1 MMEIPKLEKK
11 GKKEGRREEIL
22 DLEELK
28 RQLKSYFENWMRT
41 FRFS

>member
-1 MMEIPKLEKK
+1 METPKLKNE
-11 GKKEGRREEIL
+11 GKKEERREEIVE
-22 DLEELK
+22 LEELK